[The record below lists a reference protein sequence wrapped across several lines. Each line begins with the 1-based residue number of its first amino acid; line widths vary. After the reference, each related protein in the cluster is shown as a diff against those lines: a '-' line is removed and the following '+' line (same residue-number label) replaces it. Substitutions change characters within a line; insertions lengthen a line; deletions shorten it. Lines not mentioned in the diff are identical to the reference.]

1 MPKAGST
8 ALQQSLAASR
18 DALGRRGILYPRAP
32 IFADSQN
39 FLIAGLE
46 ERRHALPRM
55 IRAAYDGRM
64 DRIAPEFAKWTAGMR
79 SAVEASRPETLVLS
93 SEWLFGLRGSSKFDR
108 LGRLLRDLGG
118 SIAVVAYVRRPS
130 DQYLS
135 TVQQTLKGSH
145 AIRPATAIR
154 YRTPLEGFARIADTI
169 HVVRYDRDAFPGGDI
184 VRHFLA
190 AFVPDAVD
198 LVPAGGAREANATIS
213 AEGMA
218 ILAGYRRVNHP
229 RRRGRFTPDT
239 DRVIAAI
246 READRAV
253 GGALRPRLLEPVRA
267 AIDHGSEDVLWL
279 RDAYGIVFDG
289 IDYSRITPAP
299 PAPDRKKKK
308 DRPAGI
314 EAICEVDPERRQE
327 MLMRILHALA
337 AGTDARPAARW
348 GGLSRLLGGGGG
360 SAKH

>member
-1 MPKAGST
+1 
-8 ALQQSLAASR
+8 
-18 DALGRRGILYPRAP
+18 
-32 IFADSQN
+32 
-39 FLIAGLE
+39 
-46 ERRHALPRM
+46 
-55 IRAAYDGRM
+55 
-64 DRIAPEFAKWTAGMR
+64 
-79 SAVEASRPETLVLS
+79 
-93 SEWLFGLRGSSKFDR
+93 
-108 LGRLLRDLGG
+108 
-118 SIAVVAYVRRPS
+118 
-130 DQYLS
+130 
-135 TVQQTLKGSH
+135 
-145 AIRPATAIR
+145 
-154 YRTPLEGFARIADTI
+154 GFARIADTI

-314 EAICEVDPERRQE
+314 
-327 MLMRILHALA
+327 
-337 AGTDARPAARW
+337 
-348 GGLSRLLGGGGG
+348 
-360 SAKH
+360 